1 MECDAGKFLWSSGG
15 ARRALCARNMSSLN
29 DFYRFG
35 EYELKVR
42 TRTVSYRGT
51 AVPFEPKTFEVL
63 LYLVAHAGH
72 VVTKEELLKAVWP
85 DSFVEESNLTQHVF
99 RLRKALRPREGD
111 EPYIVTVPGQGYQFS
126 AEVTSPAPLA
136 TIAPGTLEGQ
146 EEIVVQRIRERST
159 VVTEE
164 IVHQPPAQPAP
175 PSAHH
180 VPILHRWRIIAVS
193 CASAVAVAALG
204 IWGWHARHQ
213 TSSAALVHATRRSIA
228 VLGFRNLSGRPEEA
242 WLSTAIAEMLS
253 TELVAGEKLRLVSG
267 EDVART
273 KLDIPLADADSL
285 SRNTLARLHKDLD
298 SDWIVLGSYTALV
311 GQPGTPIRLDVRL
324 QDTSAGETI
333 ADVAVMGSE
342 ADLFDLVSQAG
353 SALREKLG
361 VEAVSPVEAVSVRAA
376 LPSNRDAARLYSEG
390 LARLRVFDA
399 LAARDLL
406 EGAIAADP
414 KYSLAHSAL
423 AEAWSR
429 LGYDKKAQEEARQ
442 AFELA
447 ANLSREE
454 KLAVEGRYRQIDH
467 EYDKAVEIYRTLFA
481 LFPDNLDYGLR
492 LAAVQI
498 LDSKGHDA
506 LATVESL
513 RKLMPPASELPLIDL
528 QEAAAWEEMGD
539 FKHQEQP
546 LTRAMES
553 ARALGSRL
561 ILAQA
566 QDRRCWLFT
575 YLAQP
580 RNAVAACR
588 EARDIYAAAGDGN
601 GAANSLAD
609 WANAIKQTD
618 APESIGL
625 FQKAQTIAHQVG
637 SEFEEANALV
647 DLGIVYEAQG
657 DPATAERMY
666 RQALPICRRIDNK
679 RALASAIGNIAN
691 VRTERGDLP
700 GAAQGYEETLQL
712 AREAADTGIAALAM
726 DNLASVYRLQGNLP
740 GAKQALDESLAIQQ
754 KNGNQNA
761 SAYVMYHFGYLLLDE
776 ADFSGARKMYGQ
788 ALAIRSSAGDQ
799 LTIAET
805 QLGLADLSLEEAHSP
820 AEQETS
826 MRQAIEVFQKQK
838 AGDDE
843 IQAWYILAR
852 ALLAQDKAAA
862 ASDAMEHARSL
873 AGKSQNLEVRWRT
886 AIAAA
891 RLYVDGKDSARNAAR
906 LAMQKELAAI
916 AAKSRELGYRGIEL
930 DARLVLAEIEMKEGQ
945 TAAGRAHLAAIESEA
960 KANGYHLVARQAARV
975 RG

>member
-1 MECDAGKFLWSSGG
+1 
-15 ARRALCARNMSSLN
+15 MSSFN
-29 DFYRFG
+29 DLYRFG
-35 EYELKVR
+35 EYELKAR

-63 LYLVAHAGH
+63 LYLVANAGR

-99 RLRKALRPREGD
+99 RLRKTLRPQEGD

-126 AEVTSPAPLA
+126 AEVKSPPPLA
-136 TIAPGTLEGQ
+136 TTEPGTLEAQ

-175 PSAHH
+175 LSARQA
-180 VPILHRWRIIAVS
+180 PIIPRWRVATVWF
-193 CASAVAVAALG
+193 ASAIALAALG
-204 IWGWHARHQ
+204 IWGWHVSHHA
-213 TSSAALVHATRRSIA
+213 TSAASARATRRSIA
-228 VLGFRNLSGRPEEA
+228 VLGFRNLSGRPEEG

-273 KLDIPLADADSL
+273 KLDLPLADTDSL

-311 GQPGTPIRLDVRL
+311 GQPDTRIRLDVRI

-333 ADVAVMGSE
+333 ADVAVVGSE
-342 ADLFDLVSQAG
+342 AELFDLVSQAG
-353 SALREKLG
+353 SELRKKLG

-376 LPSNRDAARLYSEG
+376 LPSNREAARLYSEG
-390 LARLRVFDA
+390 LARLRMFDA

-429 LGYDKKAQEEARQ
+429 LGYDKRAQEEARQ
-442 AFELA
+442 AYELA

-454 KLAVEGRYRQIDH
+454 KLVVEGRFREIDH
-467 EYDKAVEIYRTLFA
+467 EYEKAVEIYRTLFA

-492 LAAVQI
+492 LAAVQV

-513 RKLMPPASELPLIDL
+513 RKLMPSASELPLIDL

-539 FKHQEQP
+539 FKHQDQP
-546 LTRAMES
+546 LSRAVES
-553 ARALGSRL
+553 ARAQGSRL

-580 RNAVAACR
+580 QNAVAACR
-588 EARDIYAAAGDGN
+588 EARDIYASAGDGY
-601 GAANSLAD
+601 GEANSLID
-609 WANAIKQTD
+609 WANAISQTD
-618 APESIGL
+618 ALESIRL
-625 FQKAQTIAHQVG
+625 FQKAQTISHQIG
-637 SEFEEANALV
+637 SEFEEAGALL
-647 DLGIVYEAQG
+647 DLGIAYQAQG
-657 DPATAERMY
+657 NLAAAEKMY
-666 RQALPICRRIDNK
+666 RQALPICRLIDNK
-679 RALASAIGNIAN
+679 RAQANAIGNIAN
-691 VRTERGDLP
+691 DRLDQGDLP
-700 GAAQGYEETLQL
+700 GAAQGYAETLQL
-712 AREAADTGIAALAM
+712 AREAADTGIAALAV
-726 DNLASVYRLQGNLP
+726 DNLATVHRLQGDLA
-740 GAKQALDESLAIQQ
+740 GARQELEESLAIQQ
-754 KNGNQNA
+754 KNGNRNA

-776 ADFSGARKMYGQ
+776 ADFPGARKMYEQ
-788 ALAIRSSAGDQ
+788 SLAIRNSAGDQ

-805 QLGLADLSLEEAHSP
+805 ELGLADLSLEEAHSP
-820 AEQETS
+820 VDQEAS
-826 MRQAIEVFQKQK
+826 MRQVIEVFKKQK
-838 AGDDE
+838 ADDDE
-843 IQAWYILAR
+843 IQAWCILAR
-852 ALLAQDKAAA
+852 AMLAQGKAAPA
-862 ASDAMEHARSL
+862 ADAIEHARSL
-873 AGKSQNLEVRWRT
+873 AGKSQNPEVRWRT

-891 RLYVDGKDSARNAAR
+891 RLYVAGKDNARTAPRMTA
-906 LAMQKELAAI
+906 QKELNAI
-916 AAKSRELGYRGIEL
+916 VAKSRELGYRGIEL
-930 DARLVLAEIEMKEGQ
+930 DARLALAEIEMKEGQ
-945 TAAGRAHLAAIESEA
+945 TAAGRAHLAAIQSDA
-960 KANGYHLVARQAARV
+960 KAKGYHLITRKAARV
-975 RG
+975 HG

>member
-1 MECDAGKFLWSSGG
+1 MSGF
-15 ARRALCARNMSSLN
+15 N
-29 DFYRFG
+29 DCYRFG

-42 TRTVSYRGT
+42 TRTVSYRGA

-63 LYLVAHAGH
+63 LYLVANAGH
-72 VVTKEELLKAVWP
+72 IVTKEELLKAVWP

-99 RLRKALRPREGD
+99 RLRKALRPQESD

-136 TIAPGTLEGQ
+136 TIVPGTLEAH

-175 PSAHH
+175 PTARH
-180 VPILHRWRIIAVS
+180 VPIIRRWTIIAVS
-193 CASAVAVAALG
+193 CSTAIAVAALG
-204 IWGWHARHQ
+204 IWGWHARHHP
-213 TSSAALVHATRRSIA
+213 SSAALVRATRRSIA

-273 KLDIPLADADSL
+273 KLDLPLADADSL
-285 SRNTLARLHKDLD
+285 SRSTLARLHKDLA

-311 GQPGTPIRLDVRL
+311 GQPDTRIRLDVRL

-333 ADVAVMGSE
+333 ADVAVVGSE

-376 LPSNRDAARLYSEG
+376 LPSNREAARLYAEG

-406 EGAIAADP
+406 QEAITADP
-414 KYSLAHSAL
+414 KYTLAHSAL

-429 LGYDKKAQEEARQ
+429 LGYDKRAREEARQ
-442 AFELA
+442 AYELA

-454 KLAVEGRYRQIDH
+454 RLVVEGRYREIDH
-467 EYDKAVEIYRTLFA
+467 EYEKAVEIYRTLFV

-492 LAAVQI
+492 LAAVQV
-498 LDSKGHDA
+498 LDSKGPAA
-506 LATVESL
+506 LATLDSL
-513 RKLMPPASELPLIDL
+513 RKLMPPAAELPLIDL
-528 QEAAAWEEMGD
+528 QEAEAWDTLGD
-539 FKHQEQP
+539 FKHEEQP

-553 ARALGSRL
+553 ARAQGARL
-561 ILAQA
+561 ILAEA
-566 QDRRCWLFT
+566 QERRCWLFT

-580 RNAVAACR
+580 QNAVADCR
-588 EARDIYAAAGDGN
+588 EARDIFAAAGDGY
-601 GAANSLAD
+601 GEAYSLNN
-609 WANAIKQTD
+609 WANAISQTD
-618 APESIGL
+618 TLESIRL
-625 FQKAQTIAHQVG
+625 FERAQTIAHQVG
-637 SEFEEANALV
+637 SEFEEAGTLLN
-647 DLGIVYEAQG
+647 LGIAYEAQG
-657 DPATAERMY
+657 NLAFAEKMY
-666 RQALPICRRIDNK
+666 RQALPIWRRIDNK
-679 RALASAIGNIAN
+679 RAQANALGNIAN
-691 VRTERGDLP
+691 VRMEQGDLP
-700 GAAQGYEETLQL
+700 GSAEGYEETLQL
-712 AREAADTGIAALAM
+712 AREAADTGVAALAM
-726 DNLASVYRLQGNLP
+726 DNLAIVYRLQGNLT
-740 GAKQALDESLAIQQ
+740 GAKQALEESLGVQQ
-754 KNGNQNA
+754 KNGNRNA
-761 SAYVMYHFGYLLLDE
+761 SAYVLYNFGYLLLDE
-776 ADFSGARKMYGQ
+776 ADFPGARKMYEQ

-805 QLGLADLSLEEAHSP
+805 EVGLAELSLEEAHSP

-826 MRQAIEVFQKQK
+826 MRQVIEVFQKQK

-843 IQAWYILAR
+843 IQAWCVLAR
-852 ALLAQDKAAA
+852 AMLAQGKSAA
-862 ASDAMEHARSL
+862 ASDAIGHARSL
-873 AGKSQNLEVRWRT
+873 AGKSQNPEVRWRT

-891 RLYVDGKDSARNAAR
+891 RLYVDGKDSARTAAS
-906 LAMQKELAAI
+906 LAAQKALTAI
-916 AAKSRELGYRGIEL
+916 VAKSRELGYRGVEL
-930 DARLVLAEIEMKEGQ
+930 DARLTLAEIEMKEGQ
-945 TAAGRAHLAAIESEA
+945 TATGRAHLAAIESDA

-975 RG
+975 HG

>member
-1 MECDAGKFLWSSGG
+1 
-15 ARRALCARNMSSLN
+15 MSSFK

-42 TRTVSYRGT
+42 TRTVSYLGT

-63 LYLVAHAGH
+63 LYLVANAGR

-99 RLRKALRPREGD
+99 RLRKALRPQEGD

-126 AEVTSPAPLA
+126 AEVKSPPLLA
-136 TIAPGTLEGQ
+136 TIPPGTLEAQ
-146 EEIVVQRIRERST
+146 EEIVVQRILERST

-164 IVHQPPAQPAP
+164 IVHQPLSLPP
-175 PSAHH
+175 PS
-180 VPILHRWRIIAVS
+180 PPWKTAVVLA
-193 CASAVAVAALG
+193 ASASVLALG
-204 IWGWHARHQ
+204 IWGWHATHHP
-213 TSSAALVHATRRSIA
+213 SSGASISAPSAPLARATRRSIA
-228 VLGFRNLSGRPEEA
+228 VLGFRNLSGRPEEG

-273 KLDIPLADADSL
+273 KLDLPLADTDSL
-285 SRNTLARLHKDLD
+285 SRNTLARLHKVLD

-311 GQPGTPIRLDVRL
+311 GQPDSRIRLDVHL

-333 ADVAVMGSE
+333 ADVAVVGSE
-342 ADLFDLVSQAG
+342 AELFDLVSQAG
-353 SALREKLG
+353 SELRKKLG

-376 LPSNRDAARLYSEG
+376 LPSNREAARLYSEG
-390 LARLRVFDA
+390 LVRLRVFDA

-406 EGAIAADP
+406 EGSIAADP

-429 LGYDKKAQEEARQ
+429 LGYDKRAQEEARQ

-454 KLAVEGRYRQIDH
+454 KLLVEGRYREIDH
-467 EYDKAVEIYRTLFA
+467 EYERAVEIYRTLFV

-492 LAAVQI
+492 LAAVEV

-528 QEAAAWEEMGD
+528 QEAAAWDELGD
-539 FKHQEQP
+539 FKHQERP
-546 LTRAMES
+546 LARAVES
-553 ARALGSRL
+553 ARAQGSRL
-561 ILAQA
+561 ILAEA
-566 QDRRCWLFT
+566 RDRQCWLFT
-575 YLAQP
+575 YLAQSQ
-580 RNAVAACR
+580 NAVAAGR

-601 GAANSLAD
+601 GEANSLGD

-618 APESIGL
+618 VLESIRL
-625 FQKAQTIAHQVG
+625 FQQAQSVAHEVG
-637 SEFEEANALV
+637 SEYEEESALV
-647 DLGIVYEAQG
+647 NLGIVYEAQG
-657 DPATAERMY
+657 NLATAEKMY

-679 RALASAIGNIAN
+679 RAQANALGNIAN
-691 VRTERGDLP
+691 VRMEQGDLS
-700 GAAQGYEETLQL
+700 GAAQGYEETLEL
-712 AREAADTGIAALAM
+712 ARQSADTGIAALAM
-726 DNLASVYRLQGNLP
+726 DNLASAYRLQGNLA
-740 GAKQALDESLAIQQ
+740 GAKQALEESLAIQQ

-761 SAYVMYHFGYLLLDE
+761 SAYVMYHFGYLLVDE
-776 ADFSGARKMYGQ
+776 ADFSGARKMYEQ
-788 ALAIRSSAGDQ
+788 ALAIRNSAGDQ

-805 QLGLADLSLEEAHSP
+805 ELGLAELSLEEARSP
-820 AEQETS
+820 KEQEAS
-826 MRQAIEVFQKQK
+826 LRQAIEVFQKQK

-852 ALLAQDKAAA
+852 AMLAQDRAAA
-862 ASDAMEHARSL
+862 AADAMEHARSL
-873 AGKSQNLEVRWRT
+873 AGKSQNREVRWRT

-891 RLYVDGKDSARNAAR
+891 RLRLDGKDHARPASRMAAQEELNAIV
-906 LAMQKELAAI
+906 Q
-916 AAKSRELGYRGIEL
+916 KSRELGYQGIEL
-930 DARLVLAEIEMKEGQ
+930 DARLALAEIEMKEGQ
-945 TAAGRAHLAAIESEA
+945 TAAGRAHLAAVESDA
-960 KANGYHLVARQAARV
+960 KAKGYQLVTRKAARV
-975 RG
+975 HG

>member
-1 MECDAGKFLWSSGG
+1 MSGF
-15 ARRALCARNMSSLN
+15 N

-35 EYELKVR
+35 EYELNVR

-51 AVPFEPKTFEVL
+51 ATPFEPKTFEVL
-63 LYLVAHAGH
+63 LYLVANAGR

-99 RLRKALRPREGD
+99 RLRKALRSQEGD
-111 EPYIVTVPGQGYQFS
+111 KPYIITVPGQGYQFS
-126 AEVTSPAPLA
+126 AEVQSPASLT
-136 TIAPGTLEGQ
+136 TIAPGTLEAQ

-164 IVHQPPAQPAP
+164 IVHQPPVHLTPPNQP
-175 PSAHH
+175 
-180 VPILHRWRIIAVS
+180 RWRIVTALS
-193 CASAVAVAALG
+193 ASAIALAALG
-204 IWGWHARHQ
+204 IWGWHAAHHS
-213 TSSAALVHATRRSIA
+213 TSAASASAPPVRAARRSIA
-228 VLGFRNLSGRPEEA
+228 VLGFRNLSGRPQEA

-273 KLDIPLADADSL
+273 KLDLPLADTDTL
-285 SRNTLARLHKDLD
+285 SRNTLARLHKNLN

-311 GQPGTPIRLDVRL
+311 GQPDTRIRLDVHL

-333 ADVAVMGSE
+333 ADVAVVGSE

-353 SALREKLG
+353 SELREKLG

-376 LPSNRDAARLYSEG
+376 LPSNREAARLYSEG

-406 EGAIAADP
+406 QGAIAADP

-429 LGYDKKAQEEARQ
+429 LGYDKKAQEEARH
-442 AFELA
+442 AYELA

-454 KLAVEGRYRQIDH
+454 KLVVEGRYREIDH

-492 LAAVQI
+492 LAAVEV

-513 RKLMPPASELPLIDL
+513 RMLMPPASELPLIDL

-546 LTRAMES
+546 LARAAES
-553 ARALGSRL
+553 ARAQGSRL
-561 ILAQA
+561 ILAEARDHQS
-566 QDRRCWLFT
+566 WLFT
-575 YLAQP
+575 YLAQSQ
-580 RNAVAACR
+580 NAVAASR
-588 EARDIYAAAGDGN
+588 EARDIYAAAGN
-601 GAANSLAD
+601 GYGEANSLSD
-609 WANAIKQTD
+609 WANALKQTD
-618 APESIGL
+618 APESIRL
-625 FQKAQTIAHQVG
+625 FQQAKSVAHHVG
-637 SEFEEANALV
+637 SEFEEENALL

-657 DPATAERMY
+657 NPATAERMF

-679 RALASAIGNIAN
+679 RAQASAIGNIAN
-691 VRTERGDLP
+691 VRMDQGDLR

-726 DNLASVYRLQGNLP
+726 DNLANVYRLQGNLT
-740 GAKQALDESLAIQQ
+740 GAKEALEESLAIQQ
-754 KNGNQNA
+754 KNGNRNA
-761 SAYVMYHFGYLLLDE
+761 AAYVMYHFGFLLLDE
-776 ADFSGARKMYGQ
+776 ADFSGARKMYEQ

-805 QLGLADLSLEEAHSP
+805 ELGLAELSLEEAHSP
-820 AEQETS
+820 VEQEAS
-826 MRQAIEVFQKQK
+826 MRQAIDVFQKQK

-862 ASDAMEHARSL
+862 ASDAIEHARSL
-873 AGKSQNLEVRWRT
+873 AGKSQDPEVRWRT

-891 RLYVDGKDSARNAAR
+891 RLYVAGKDNARTASRMAA
-906 LAMQKELAAI
+906 QKELNAI
-916 AAKSRELGYRGIEL
+916 VAKSRELGYQGIEL
-930 DARLVLAEIEMKEGQ
+930 DARLALAEIEIKEGQ
-945 TAAGRAHLAAIESEA
+945 TAAGQAHLAAIESDA
-960 KANGYHLVARQAARV
+960 KAKGYYLVTRKAARV